1 MHSGEKPNKCDQCEG
16 KSGCQSHQTPQESA
30 TAAVPRISVYCLSAS
45 LSDSVTQIAQWFWWL
60 VWWQYW
66 RLHPTQ
72 QQLFQV
78 SSKKWLGYWVSPQW
92 LSDSNSTHSEF
103 PPEPCHPDS
112 VHHVA
117 QVILVKAALPER
129 ALLSQW
135 VKLLSDFGDSF
146 CPVTLVSQLVLRLLH
161 RP

>member
-30 TAAVPRISVYCLSAS
+30 TADVPRISVYCLSAS
-45 LSDSVTQIAQWFWWL
+45 LSDSVILVTCLVTMLKVAPNTAAAVPSIVQKVTWFLLVSSVILRMRFSPQNLVLLIQYLMLLKWFWW
-60 VWWQYW
+60 
-66 RLHPTQ
+66 RLHHQ
-72 QQLFQV
+72 Q
-78 SSKKWLGYWVSPQW
+78 
-92 LSDSNSTHSEF
+92 
-103 PPEPCHPDS
+103 
-112 VHHVA
+112 
-117 QVILVKAALPER
+117 R

-146 CPVTLVSQLVLRLLH
+146 CPVTLVSQLVLWLSH

>member
-60 VWWQYW
+60 VRWQYW

-78 SSKKWLGYWVSPQW
+78 SSKKWLGSCLSPQW
-92 LSDSNSTHSEF
+92 FWGCAF
-103 PPEPCHPDS
+103 PPRTSSCWFS
-112 VHHVA
+112 T
-117 QVILVKAALPER
+117 
-129 ALLSQW
+129 SCCS
-135 VKLLSDFGDSF
+135 SDFGKGSTTSREH
-146 CPVTLVSQLVLRLLH
+146 CWVSESNCSLILVTHFVQWL
-161 RP
+161 